1 MYKLILNE
9 KGNIACIYR
18 VADNTSIPTNPD
30 NTDYQ
35 EYLKWLELG
44 NTPSPA
50 ESATPLPADE

>member
-18 VADNTSIPTNPD
+18 VSDNTSIPSNPD

-35 EYLKWLELG
+35 AYLKWVAEG
-44 NTPSPA
+44 NTPEAA
-50 ESATPLPADE
+50 E